1 MDFVERQRS
10 NSCVV
15 LALQNQGNRYHQ
27 CTAGNGINIVKG
39 IFSCFWLF
47 SVPAEACDR
56 FEQIAFM
63 LEMFRQCG
71 ITAGVIPVGT
81 EL

>member
-1 MDFVERQRS
+1 MDFVDRQRS
-10 NSCVV
+10 DSCVV

-27 CTAGNGINIVKG
+27 CTAGNGINIVEG

-63 LEMFRQCG
+63 FKVFYQCG
-71 ITAGVIPVGT
+71 FTAGLIPVGT
-81 EL
+81 VL